1 MTCVLSTVNIRWIIC
16 GVRKV
21 LGHTLYNQKLLNIL
35 NKISFQIFDSH
46 IKKDRKG
53 KNKLKDAYIPIKNL
67 L

>member
-1 MTCVLSTVNIRWIIC
+1 MFCQQLIFDESYVEYERYLV
-16 GVRKV
+16 
-21 LGHTLYNQKLLNIL
+21 TLYNQKLLNIL
-35 NKISFQIFDSH
+35 NKISFHIFDSH

>member
-1 MTCVLSTVNIRWIIC
+1 MFCQQLIFDESYVEYEWYLV
-16 GVRKV
+16 
-21 LGHTLYNQKLLNIL
+21 TLYNQKLLNIL
-35 NKISFQIFDSH
+35 NKISFHIFDSH